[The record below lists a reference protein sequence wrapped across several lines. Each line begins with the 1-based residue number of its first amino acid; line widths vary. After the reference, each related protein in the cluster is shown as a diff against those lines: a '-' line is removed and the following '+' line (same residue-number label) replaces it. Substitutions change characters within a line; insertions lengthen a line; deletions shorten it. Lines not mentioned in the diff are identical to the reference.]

1 MKLSVILVAVASVV
15 VLAAPMR
22 TARGTIISLAATW
35 TLIMLAGTDLDERIA
50 YPDEKLYAEEYK
62 RDADLDE
69 RIAYPDEKLYAEEY
83 KRCEQLSTWR
93 KK

>member
-1 MKLSVILVAVASVV
+1 
-15 VLAAPMR
+15 
-22 TARGTIISLAATW
+22 
-35 TLIMLAGTDLDERIA
+35 MLAGTDLDERIA

-83 KRCEQLSTWR
+83 KRCEQLST
-93 KK
+93 